1 LFLSAFFSASETA
14 LMSLSKIRVRHMV
27 EEKIK
32 GAELINKLVEN
43 PSRLL
48 GAILVGNNI
57 VNIGAAA
64 LATSIAIKYFGNK
77 GVGIATGLMTL
88 AVLIFGEIT
97 PKSLAANNPQQ
108 ISLRIAKPIN
118 LITILLNPV
127 IVFLTHITRIIIK
140 IFGGNI
146 DTKQPFI
153 TEEELKTIVDVSH
166 EEGVL
171 EVEEKQMIHNVVEF
185 GDLLVKEIM
194 IPRTE
199 MAMININAAYDEI
212 ISAFQKFRFSRMPI
226 YKDNTDNI
234 VGILYLKD
242 LFLYNDA
249 RECFNIQK
257 YLRECYYTIEFKR
270 IKELFENMRKN
281 KLTIAIVLDEYG
293 GTVGIV
299 TMEDLIEKIV
309 GEIGDEYDGDNR
321 EIEAIKENEYLVD
334 GGTKIDLVNEIL
346 GLNIES
352 ENYDSI
358 GGFVIGELGRFP
370 VQGEKV
376 MCQNVKIITETVEGN
391 KIIKLEILL

>member
-1 LFLSAFFSASETA
+1 
-14 LMSLSKIRVRHMV
+14 MV